1 MLLSD
6 GRFGRPRGFA
16 EQVEAFDAMTAWE
29 AGGARPGGDDVL
41 TAATVA
47 APTYGCTYTRNDV
60 SGPDESPTTKALRP
74 AAVANS
80 ARCP

>member
-1 MLLSD
+1 M
-6 GRFGRPRGFA
+6 
-16 EQVEAFDAMTAWE
+16 
-29 AGGARPGGDDVL
+29 RPGGDDVL